1 MLIALQLSCYTN
13 LSVLSHQTK
22 GTKSQHIE
30 KQKEKYQ
37 NVNYDFYNIIE
48 CTVKSDLL
56 LTI

>member
-22 GTKSQHIE
+22 GTKVPTYR

-37 NVNYDFYNIIE
+37 NVIIM
-48 CTVKSDLL
+48 TSITLL
-56 LTI
+56 